1 VTHAWTWIATEVA
14 LAAHAEQL
22 AEHSGGEGVRD
33 AGALE
38 SAMMRPR
45 NLADYGEPDI
55 AALAAAYAFGI
66 ARNHPVVDG
75 NKRTAVVVAE
85 TFLGLNGHTLEATD
99 AELVVAI
106 LALAAGE
113 LTQDELADWFRQH
126 LAPAA

>member
-1 VTHAWTWIATEVA
+1 MTGRWNWIATAVA
-14 LAAHAEQL
+14 RAAHAEQL
-22 AEHSGGEGVRD
+22 AEHGGAAGVRD

-55 AALAAAYAFGI
+55 AALRLRHRAQRSVRGRQQAHRGGGRGNLPAAQRPAL
-66 ARNHPVVDG
+66 
-75 NKRTAVVVAE
+75 TAS
-85 TFLGLNGHTLEATD
+85 D

-113 LTQDELADWFRQH
+113 LGEEELADWFREH
-126 LAPAA
+126 IASG